1 MTAEQK
7 EEWDMRLTL
16 PLPGQDPSASEVF
29 TAEQEADS
37 FMAALQAQGR

>member
-7 EEWDMRLTL
+7 EEWDMRLNL
-16 PLPGQDPSASEVF
+16 PLPGQEARSDTF

-37 FMAALQAQGR
+37 FMAAFQAQGR